1 MELLSQAHLIERQVF
16 EVEFYSRAQAHQLQ
30 DRLIKLYNDRIM
42 AALAVLFNRLV
53 LPEVYVNLSELTVDI
68 GRFSENWE
76 DDELLESIITAV
88 EEALLLLISRS
99 SRNVPKPEFNLLNIS
114 GHKPFQL
121 LDHFL
126 LHGSLPWWAAGD
138 ENPEWSALLARLF
151 VDFKMELKS
160 GMLKAGKLKQVRLRM
175 AYQFNDEA
183 IYLVL
188 QLIEP
193 DHADYIRLFHSD
205 LVLIQQEEQVVK
217 TDIQAFKG
225 AIWEFILDYLLIE
238 NKSFFN
244 KLQFVEA
251 TLIRFAAHFNLS
263 YARVLALFVQ
273 AIPTASRG
281 LTTDLPELLW
291 MLSKKNNPE
300 TGFLNPKKY
309 QERDHVIPHRLK
321 SKVQREEMGLIGY
334 YLCYGHL
341 PAWAEDEKL
350 HLSTVAGLFQEMIG
364 SSADLAIKLIKYLGT
379 NELAR
384 YRFLMVVSGESLIT
398 GISKVFSGSG
408 KGYAAFLYLIDKLSE
423 LFTKTDLLQIEKIL
437 ASVFLTE
444 LDAAHYTDFKVG
456 RFFAGSIPYVSAFA
470 GLSPDQ
476 LIKQLL
482 PAVDKAQILA
492 FDLLLLNLLADQGF
506 LVGGLLPNHDFYEL
520 LQQSDSAFFSD
531 SWLNDH
537 LVYRSQ
543 HSDKESYKVLHYFLQ
558 HGHLPGQYGFT
569 ENEAEQL
576 FLNLSDYIQQHWFSL
591 DASAPILAK
600 GALKAILN
608 KSGRGQGK
616 TVSPG
621 DAAKALGILSDLF
634 KTSQNIPDGWIVN
647 DSQLALRAI
656 RHFMSTGALP
666 SHYAFSNAR
675 EELALLRQLL
685 KIANKGHQLGLSEIF
700 IKAAFQEQAIVKLL
714 KLVYLPEEDGEIS
727 KVLEHFMDR
736 QLLNAFTNW
745 GFDHVMSNQEL
756 NILAVFSDVNE
767 NRTKA
772 FLELMAH
779 SQLRTY
785 MARKSSIVDVLKIM
799 DRQYAAWNGE
809 ELAASKGVYYWMAE
823 QLQDSLEKEHLATLF
838 KEFFL
843 MQLLSKDRF
852 TDATSFFRAFL
863 KFLSSRRD
871 VIFRQ
876 LLEGSASVAAGQV
889 LSVAVPKLVS
899 AEIARFSKAFLAH
912 ERVEKDFLEAEFQLL
927 SLDGSSL
934 SEAENSFSESAPF
947 EPDFEGSGASF
958 LIGNAGLV
966 LLHPYLKTFFV
977 NLGLVKEGKFIS
989 KRARFKA
996 IHVLQFLMDG
1006 ELEHPEH
1013 MLTLNKLLCGWP
1025 INAAV
1030 PLSISLSEAER
1041 QACEDFIA
1049 AVISMWEQMKNS
1061 SHANFRGSFLM
1072 REGLLR
1078 KEQEDWSLRVAPRAY
1093 DVLLQSLPWGYSV
1106 VNNSLMDTII
1116 YVEWI

>member
-1 MELLSQAHLIERQVF
+1 MELYSQAHLIERQVF
-16 EVEFYSRAQAHQLQ
+16 EVDFYSREQAHQLQ
-30 DRLIKLYNDRIM
+30 DRLFKLYNDRIM
-42 AALAVLFNRLV
+42 EALAALFNRMV
-53 LPEVYVNLSELTVDI
+53 LPELHVNINELTVDI
-68 GRFSENWE
+68 GSFSEHWE

-88 EEALLLLISRS
+88 EQELSLLISRYSKEVTQPELNLS
-99 SRNVPKPEFNLLNIS
+99 SSTRHPSI
-114 GHKPFQL
+114 QL
-121 LDHFL
+121 LEHFL

-138 ENPEWSALLARLF
+138 ERPEWSSLLARLF
-151 VDFKMELKS
+151 VDDQRELKS
-160 GMLKAGKLKQVRLRM
+160 SILNAGKLKQVRSRL
-175 AYQFNDEA
+175 AHQLNDEA

-193 DHADYIRLFHSD
+193 DHAAYLRLFHTD

-225 AIWEFILDYLLIE
+225 AVWGFILDYLLIE
-238 NKSFFN
+238 NNSFFN

-263 YARVLALFVQ
+263 YASVLALFVA

-291 MLSKKNNPE
+291 MLSVKNKTEKEN
-300 TGFLNPKKY
+300 
-309 QERDHVIPHRLK
+309 PHRLE
-321 SKVQREEMGLIGY
+321 SKVPQEEMGLIGY
-334 YLCYGHL
+334 YLSYGHL
-341 PAWAEDEKL
+341 PAWAAGANL
-350 HLSTVAGLFQEMIG
+350 GLSDVARLFEEMIG
-364 SSADLAIKLIKYLGT
+364 SSADLAVKLIKYLGT

-384 YRFLMVVSGESLIT
+384 YRFLMMVSGESLVT
-398 GISKVFSGSG
+398 GVSKVFSESG
-408 KGYAAFLYLIDKLSE
+408 KGYAAFRYLMDKFSK
-423 LFTKTDLLQIEKIL
+423 LFTKTDLLQIEKKL

-444 LDAAHYTDFKVG
+444 LDAAQYTGFKVA

-470 GLSPDQ
+470 GLSSDQ

-482 PAVDKAQILA
+482 PALPKVSISA
-492 FDLLLLNLLADQGF
+492 FDQLLLNLLADQAF
-506 LVGGLLPNHDFYEL
+506 LVEGLLPDPDFYEL
-520 LQQSDSAFFSD
+520 LQQSDSAFFTD
-531 SWLNDH
+531 SWLADH
-537 LVYRSQ
+537 LVENSQ
-543 HSDKESYKVLHYFLQ
+543 DSDKESYKVLHYFLQ
-558 HGHLPGQYGFT
+558 YGHLPRQYGFT
-569 ENEAEQL
+569 ENETEQL
-576 FLNLSDYIQQHWFSL
+576 FLNLSDYIREHWFSL
-591 DASAPILAK
+591 DPA
-600 GALKAILN
+600 ALLPERQALEAILN
-608 KSGRGQGK
+608 KSGRRQGK
-616 TVSPG
+616 AVSPA
-621 DAAKALGILSDLF
+621 DAAKAIGILNDIF
-634 KTSQNIPDGWIVN
+634 KNTQHIPDGWIIN

-675 EELALLRQLL
+675 EELVLLRQLL
-685 KIANKGHQLGLSEIF
+685 KIAHKGHQASLSELF
-700 IKAAFQEQAIVKLL
+700 EKAVFQEQAIVKLL
-714 KLVYLPEEDGEIS
+714 KLLYLPEEAGEIS
-727 KVLEHFMDR
+727 KVLEHFIDR
-736 QLLNAFTNW
+736 QLLHAFTNW
-745 GFDHVMSNQEL
+745 GFDHVLSNQEL
-756 NILAVFSDVNE
+756 NILAVFSDVNK

-772 FLELMAH
+772 FLELLAH

-799 DRQYAAWNGE
+799 DRQYAAWNVE
-809 ELAASKGVYYWMAE
+809 ELAASKGIYYWMTE
-823 QLQDSLEKEHLATLF
+823 QLQDSLEKEHLAMLF

-843 MQLLSKDRF
+843 LQLMSKDRF
-852 TDATSFFRAFL
+852 TDATSFFRALL

-876 LLEGSASVAAGQV
+876 LLRGSSSGSAGRG
-889 LSVAVPKLVS
+889 LSAVPELIS
-899 AEIARFSKAFLAH
+899 AEIARFSKVVLSH
-912 ERVEKDFLEAEFQLL
+912 DRIEKDFLEAESQLL
-927 SLDGSSL
+927 RLEDSPPSA
-934 SEAENSFSESAPF
+934 AEDSFSEAAPF
-947 EPDFEGSGASF
+947 EQDFEGSDASF

-996 IHVLQFLMDG
+996 IHVLQFLIDG

-1013 MLTLNKLLCGWP
+1013 LLTLNKMLCGWP
-1025 INAAV
+1025 VNAPV

-1041 QACEDFIA
+1041 QSCEDFIA

-1061 SHANFRGSFLM
+1061 SHANFRGSFLK

-1078 KEQEDWSLRVAPRAY
+1078 KEREEWTLRVAPRAY